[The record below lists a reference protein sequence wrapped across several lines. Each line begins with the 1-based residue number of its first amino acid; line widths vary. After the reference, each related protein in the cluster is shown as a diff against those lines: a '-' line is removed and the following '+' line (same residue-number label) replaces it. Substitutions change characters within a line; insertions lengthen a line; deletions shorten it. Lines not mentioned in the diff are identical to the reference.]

1 MEYSIVVLEK
11 RDRGGAA
18 SSSEEQGMG
27 NYCLTAIEF
36 SFTKEKVFWRW
47 W

>member
-1 MEYSIVVLEK
+1 MVLKIKKEM
-11 RDRGGAA
+11 GGAA